1 MKSMYL
7 GMDPLPEEKITPTVG
22 LNRTLCIL
30 LTPCPLTSLSTH
42 SRFGTVARI
51 PIGRRVLVTWDVGG
65 QRSLIGMWDRY
76 FNEAHAVVF
85 VIDSS
90 DTVRMDEAR
99 STFHTVVADPRLAGA
114 PVLLLCN
121 KMDKDDAIDPD
132 VVADAFGVTD
142 VPDHNMHVAP
152 ICAKDGT
159 GVTEAFDWL
168 LAALQTSP
176 RQIIR

>member
-1 MKSMYL
+1 M
-7 GMDPLPEEKITPTVG
+7 
-22 LNRTLCIL
+22 
-30 LTPCPLTSLSTH
+30 
-42 SRFGTVARI
+42 
-51 PIGRRVLVTWDVGG
+51 TWDVGG